1 MATTTEETGIV
12 AVNPYETMDR
22 LDDEQLMNVL
32 DPTLAA
38 RMTAGARVD
47 ALVYFVPVGR
57 GKPDIVGLSTTG
69 AQILATQVGGFQTR
83 TDYRVDDIDI
93 EVEYVV
99 DWTEDSKP
107 IKARKT
113 VPGVRVLVAVEN
125 TKAHTAFIG
134 VCDQPLEMVLK
145 AGNTQPDPHG
155 FVKAFNKAERN
166 AIRKHFAAY
175 EDAVV
180 EFAKRAKS
188 AGKAYIVGD
197 VTDDEI
203 AAGTDAR
210 ANIRRMDTVQAEPMG
225 ATGAESLGKYT
236 TDRIEA
242 LVAAKV
248 IPEGEAATR
257 LKAINTDLRE
267 HVTRKYGVPRAMEAP
282 KTAVPDLMLWIA
294 GQLPPLPADPETF
307 AQPAATPVTRLEPTP
322 DPEPE
327 PDLPADELPLE
338 TEAHLKANITADGL
352 TLKMSKADI
361 QQTIATAEE
370 NGPEGLV
377 AARDR
382 LRAMLPAPQPELG
395 EAE

>member
-1 MATTTEETGIV
+1 
-12 AVNPYETMDR
+12 
-22 LDDEQLMNVL
+22 
-32 DPTLAA
+32 
-38 RMTAGARVD
+38 
-47 ALVYFVPVGR
+47 
-57 GKPDIVGLSTTG
+57 
-69 AQILATQVGGFQTR
+69 
-83 TDYRVDDIDI
+83 
-93 EVEYVV
+93 
-99 DWTEDSKP
+99 
-107 IKARKT
+107 
-113 VPGVRVLVAVEN
+113 
-125 TKAHTAFIG
+125 
-134 VCDQPLEMVLK
+134 MVLK

-294 GQLPPLPADPETF
+294 GQLPPLPSDPDTF
-307 AQPAATPVTRLEPTP
+307 AQPGATPPVKLEDAPP
-322 DPEPE
+322 AEPE
-327 PDLPADELPLE
+327 PDLPADELPVE

-395 EAE
+395 DGE